1 MPDSRDGS
9 QGSEDQGNLSY
20 QQEIEDALNDD
31 PQRIGDVWRL
41 RTKHGE
47 NAEGI
52 RADLNVKTVGTV
64 HSSLG
69 LIDTLL
75 NCKRS
80 TNAPTLALQ
89 RARALRSFA
98 KRHEKLSPASKHIV
112 EELATEHQRV
122 ADDEEALANETE
134 QIARKGGLSRGQ
146 PGIYVYALPHYLRF
160 PVSRADSD
168 ESNPRTYLK
177 VGMSN
182 VDAKGRVRQQV
193 TTALP
198 EPPRVL
204 RRYVLQ
210 ASNADYR
217 RVEDR
222 MHRHLNAADHNQN
235 RQRGAGKEWFLTHL
249 TFVDSTADILG
260 LAIEYEDEDYPSVL

>member
-1 MPDSRDGS
+1 MPEPRDGI
-9 QGSEDQGNLSY
+9 QGAEDQGNISY
-20 QQEIEDALNDD
+20 RKEIEDALNED
-31 PQRIGDVWRL
+31 PQRIGDIWRL
-41 RTKHGE
+41 RSKHGE
-47 NAEGI
+47 NAEKI
-52 RADLNVKTVGTV
+52 RADLHVKTVGTV

-80 TNAPTLALQ
+80 TSAPTLALQ

-98 KRHEKLSPASKHIV
+98 KRHEGLSPASKRTV

-122 ADDEEALANETE
+122 ADDEEALADETK
-134 QIARKGGLSRGQ
+134 QIAQKGGLSKGQ
-146 PGIYVYALPHYLRF
+146 PGIYVYTLPHYLRF

-182 VDAKGRVRQQV
+182 VDAKGRVRQQA

-210 ASNADYR
+210 ANNSDYG
-217 RVEDR
+217 RVESR
-222 MHRHLNAADHNQN
+222 MHQHLNAADHNQN

-249 TFVDSTADILG
+249 TFIDDTADLLG
-260 LAIEYEDEDYPSVL
+260 LTIEYEDEAYPSVL